1 MNLLRVLLDAAPA
14 ADRESDWALF
24 DAGGRVLRQGRARPD
39 AWPAAD
45 AREAIV
51 TAAVGRVVTLALPPL
66 PLQRVAAAAA
76 FALEDQLAGAPED
89 SHAAFSAQSSNGDV
103 RAVVIA
109 DSWMWAFAAAS
120 ARLSLRWQRIVLESD
135 LARAPESG
143 WCWCA
148 DAIDSAGFVRTDRG
162 TTIAV
167 GPARLRSTPEE
178 LISALSTGSRKPGLV
193 RVDIDGAD
201 AALLADGKRR
211 SGVEFVAGSPWR
223 WHAAAAS
230 TFAAAVDLQTGRFD
244 TTPKAAEIR
253 ALRVFRP
260 ALWIAGA
267 ALALQ
272 LLANTGSW
280 LWLRWQSNSVQSEM
294 AALARSAAP
303 DASPDLAPTV
313 AIARKDAALRHRAG
327 LSAQDDA
334 LPLLARAA
342 PALTALPAG
351 AVRSLHYV
359 DGHIVF
365 ELQKTDAASSTRLQ
379 RALQAMGM
387 TAIAVP
393 TAGGERL
400 RVGLD

>member
-14 ADRESDWALF
+14 VDRESDWALF

-66 PLQRVAAAAA
+66 PPQRVAAAAA

-109 DSWMWAFAAAS
+109 DSWMRALAAAS
-120 ARLSLRWQRIVLESD
+120 ARSGVRWQRIVLESD

-148 DAIDSAGFVRTDRG
+148 DATDRAGFVRTDRG

-178 LISALSTGSRKPGLV
+178 LISALSTGSRKPSLV
-193 RVDIDGAD
+193 RVDIDGVD

-223 WHAAAAS
+223 WHAAATS
-230 TFAAAVDLQTGRFD
+230 TFAAAVDLQTGRYD
-244 TTPKAAEIR
+244 TTPKTAEIR
-253 ALRVFRP
+253 ALRLFRP

-294 AALARSAAP
+294 TTLARSAAP

-342 PALTALPAG
+342 PALSALPAG
-351 AVRSLHYV
+351 AVRSLHYA

-393 TAGGERL
+393 TAAGERL